1 MKTPRLN
8 KNFILGTILIGATL
22 HLGCC
27 GCKRKLNP
35 SDDVQFEKYRARAE
49 RVATDLMDCIS
60 QFEEKGP
67 NLTVI
72 QWDLDALKKRGYRV
86 SFQDGILTLRTFRK
100 RWDVYFF
107 SLGESFRP
115 EMQGKTHQLLIKIKP
130 FAPEADPTVI
140 IDHGEYHLD
149 IIEDHLYTWF
159 FYLKPRLPPGYFP
172 ILAGWPTEYELREGT
187 RRKMAEYRD

>member
-1 MKTPRLN
+1 MKAERLN
-8 KNFILGTILIGATL
+8 MIMILVTILIGATL

-35 SDDVQFEKYRARAE
+35 SDDAQFEKYRARAE

-100 RWDVYFF
+100 RWDVYFV
-107 SLGESFRP
+107 SLGKSFWP
-115 EMQGKTHQLLIKIKP
+115 EERNGKSLLVTVRKFP
-130 FAPEADPTVI
+130 PEPDPTVI
-140 IDHGEYHLD
+140 VDHGEYHL
-149 IIEDHLYTWF
+149 IFVENHLYTWC
-159 FYLKPRLPPGYFP
+159 FYLRPRLPAGYFP
-172 ILAGWPTEYELREGT
+172 ELVGWPTEYELREGT
-187 RRKMAEYRD
+187 LRDMIEFKK